1 MLSLFKSNGFQIVFG
16 SGFARAYILLVEL
29 ILVLVS
35 ANLLLPRDR
44 GVYVAGMGLLK
55 TMAVLA
61 TFSLGQVA
69 VHRISTAH
77 DRRAQLGTELGNLIL
92 GGIVLSLLGY
102 VIFFAV
108 GVANPSFFET
118 YVRPFWLLV
127 VIGLPIYLFEI
138 YLYTLLTSSR
148 LIKTANISIVA
159 GKTVTWGL
167 VVVSGYGLGDM
178 SSTRLVEYVVLG
190 QFLVLA
196 GYVHT
201 VHNSFRETATRA
213 RFSRRDLVSAMTSA
227 ARLYPTI
234 VGTVVF
240 GGIDLLL
247 IYNYAGAAS
256 TSTYQ
261 IALQGIAALSVLPFA
276 VAQFGYSIVT
286 EHGPH
291 AGWPRYR
298 RILFMALA
306 GHILLAAV
314 SVPIAAF
321 AESLL
326 LHKSY
331 PDLFG
336 IYMLLA
342 IGSPGVYLSLTM
354 APLWIAHGLFLV
366 SSVLSFVTAAVVI
379 PMTVLLVQ
387 SYGLRGG
394 AIAFLL
400 AQMVSVITNGS
411 MIYYC
416 EKNDKQR

>member
-1 MLSLFKSNGFQIVFG
+1 
-16 SGFARAYILLVEL
+16 
-29 ILVLVS
+29 
-35 ANLLLPRDR
+35 
-44 GVYVAGMGLLK
+44 
-55 TMAVLA
+55 
-61 TFSLGQVA
+61 
-69 VHRISTAH
+69 
-77 DRRAQLGTELGNLIL
+77 
-92 GGIVLSLLGY
+92 
-102 VIFFAV
+102 
-108 GVANPSFFET
+108 
-118 YVRPFWLLV
+118 
-127 VIGLPIYLFEI
+127 
-138 YLYTLLTSSR
+138 
-148 LIKTANISIVA
+148 
-159 GKTVTWGL
+159 
-167 VVVSGYGLGDM
+167 
-178 SSTRLVEYVVLG
+178 
-190 QFLVLA
+190 
-196 GYVHT
+196 
-201 VHNSFRETATRA
+201 
-213 RFSRRDLVSAMTSA
+213 
-227 ARLYPTI
+227 
-234 VGTVVF
+234 
-240 GGIDLLL
+240 
-247 IYNYAGAAS
+247 
-256 TSTYQ
+256 
-261 IALQGIAALSVLPFA
+261 
-276 VAQFGYSIVT
+276 
-286 EHGPH
+286 
-291 AGWPRYR
+291 
-298 RILFMALA
+298 MALA